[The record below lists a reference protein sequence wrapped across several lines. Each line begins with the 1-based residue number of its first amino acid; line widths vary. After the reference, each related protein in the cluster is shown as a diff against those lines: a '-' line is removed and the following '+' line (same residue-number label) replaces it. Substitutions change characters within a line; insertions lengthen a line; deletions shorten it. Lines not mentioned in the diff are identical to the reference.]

1 MALFSQ
7 IRLSPFLISPAPPA
21 LAEARGSLDSRA
33 ISRAGADGERSGLQ
47 EGVEGAIQTPW
58 TDKEIST
65 HASDEKVILSDIAS
79 IKIGNTWR
87 MRFSVDQPSCFT

>member
-33 ISRAGADGERSGLQ
+33 ISRASADGERSGLQ
-47 EGVEGAIQTPW
+47 ERVEGAIQTP
-58 TDKEIST
+58 
-65 HASDEKVILSDIAS
+65 
-79 IKIGNTWR
+79 
-87 MRFSVDQPSCFT
+87 

>member
-7 IRLSPFLISPAPPA
+7 IHLSPFLISPAPPA

-47 EGVEGAIQTPW
+47 EGW
-58 TDKEIST
+58 KERYRRPEQRDFHSR
-65 HASDEKVILSDIAS
+65 K
-79 IKIGNTWR
+79 
-87 MRFSVDQPSCFT
+87 

>member
-33 ISRAGADGERSGLQ
+33 ISRAGADGDRSGLQ
-47 EGVEGAIQTPW
+47 EGVEGAVQTP
-58 TDKEIST
+58 
-65 HASDEKVILSDIAS
+65 
-79 IKIGNTWR
+79 
-87 MRFSVDQPSCFT
+87 

>member
-21 LAEARGSLDSRA
+21 LAEVRGSLDSRAISRA

-47 EGVEGAIQTPW
+47 EGVEGAIQTP
-58 TDKEIST
+58 
-65 HASDEKVILSDIAS
+65 
-79 IKIGNTWR
+79 
-87 MRFSVDQPSCFT
+87 